1 MPVGFRWVRG
11 HVRADRALVEG
22 FAAVPVAIVGDNM
35 NRMFAGGADL
45 RPMHACE
52 GGRGGLAGTALTVLT
67 RPGDNLLIHK
77 AIDVA
82 EPGDVIVVDAG
93 GDTTS
98 AVVGELIARHAQ
110 VRGVAGFVINGA
122 IRDLDAFRAG
132 SFPIFASGVTHR
144 GPYKDGPGEIGVPV
158 SIGGMV
164 IHSGDI
170 VIGDADGVLAVPCD
184 GAAAI
189 LKAAEAQQAKEAETL
204 RQIEAGAWDR
214 RWVDELLKAR
224 GFTEE

>member
-11 HVRADRALVEG
+11 HVRAERALVER
-22 FAAVPVAIVGDNM
+22 FAAVPVAIVSDNM

-45 RPMHACE
+45 RPMHAHD
-52 GGRGGLAGTALTVLT
+52 GRGGGLAGTALTVRT
-67 RPGDNLLIHK
+67 RPGDNLVIHK

-93 GDTTS
+93 GDTTN

-122 IRDLDAFRAG
+122 IRDLDAFRTG
-132 SFPIFASGVTHR
+132 SYPIFATAVTHR

-158 SIGGMV
+158 TLGGMV

-189 LKAAEAQQAKEAETL
+189 LEAAEAQQAKEAEIL

-214 RWVDELLKAR
+214 RWVDETLKAK
-224 GFTEE
+224 GFSEE

>member
-11 HVRADRALVEG
+11 HVRADRALVER
-22 FAAVPVAIVGDNM
+22 FAAVPVAIVSDNM

-52 GGRGGLAGTALTVLT
+52 GGGGGLAGSALTVLT
-67 RPGDNLLIHK
+67 RPGDNLVIHK

-122 IRDLDAFRAG
+122 IRDLDAFRSG
-132 SFPIFASGVTHR
+132 SFPIFATGVTHR

-170 VIGDADGVLAVPCD
+170 VIGDADGVLAVPRD
-184 GAAAI
+184 GAGDI

-204 RQIEAGAWDR
+204 RQIESSAWDR

>member
-11 HVRADRALVEG
+11 HIRAERALVER
-22 FAAVPVAIVGDNM
+22 FAAVPVAIVSDNM

-45 RPMHACE
+45 RPMHS
-52 GGRGGLAGTALTVLT
+52 GGGLAGTALTVRT
-67 RPGDNLLIHK
+67 RPGDNLVIHK

-132 SFPIFASGVTHR
+132 SFPIFATGVTHR

-158 SIGGMV
+158 GIGGMV
-164 IHSGDI
+164 IQSGDI
-170 VIGDADGVLAVPCD
+170 VIGDADGVLAVPRE
-184 GAAAI
+184 GAWAI
-189 LKAAEAQQAKEAETL
+189 LEAAEAQQAKEAETL
-204 RQIEAGAWDR
+204 IQIESGAWDR
-214 RWVDELLKAR
+214 RWVDEMLKAR
-224 GFTEE
+224 GFSEE